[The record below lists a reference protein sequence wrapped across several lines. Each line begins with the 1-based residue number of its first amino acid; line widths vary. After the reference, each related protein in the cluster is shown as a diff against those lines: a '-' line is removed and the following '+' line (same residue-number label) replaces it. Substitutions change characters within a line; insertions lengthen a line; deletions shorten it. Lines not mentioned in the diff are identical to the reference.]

1 VFRSSVRPKYKKDA
15 PGNAVH
21 LSIVRCRRRARQ
33 GCVRAPPAAAI
44 CPIGHWRRSRMSDD
58 LKADAVEQRCIFV
71 RAQAGVIERVAP
83 ILPNDF
89 TMGWPA
95 IEHQDGRWR
104 GVSSE
109 HVEHPTLVVWSQV
122 KEAIPSDHTV
132 ELTSSVYPLKAC
144 SATFNG

>member
-1 VFRSSVRPKYKKDA
+1 MDRKHAICVQANFSNNRVALLARVRNIVSALRNSKILHYPIRANSGEPNGSAA
-15 PGNAVH
+15 PG
-21 LSIVRCRRRARQ
+21 L
-33 GCVRAPPAAAI
+33 
-44 CPIGHWRRSRMSDD
+44 PILDRMSDD

-83 ILPNDF
+83 ILPNAF
-89 TMGWPA
+89 SMGWPA

-122 KEAIPSDHTV
+122 KKAIPSKHAV
-132 ELTSSVYPLKAC
+132 ELTGKL
-144 SATFNG
+144 

>member
-1 VFRSSVRPKYKKDA
+1 LNASSVENPRILHHPIRANSSEPNGSAA
-15 PGNAVH
+15 PG
-21 LSIVRCRRRARQ
+21 L
-33 GCVRAPPAAAI
+33 
-44 CPIGHWRRSRMSDD
+44 PILDRMSDD

-83 ILPNDF
+83 ILPNAF

-122 KEAIPSDHTV
+122 KEAIPSEHTV
-132 ELTSSVYPLKAC
+132 ELTGKL
-144 SATFNG
+144 